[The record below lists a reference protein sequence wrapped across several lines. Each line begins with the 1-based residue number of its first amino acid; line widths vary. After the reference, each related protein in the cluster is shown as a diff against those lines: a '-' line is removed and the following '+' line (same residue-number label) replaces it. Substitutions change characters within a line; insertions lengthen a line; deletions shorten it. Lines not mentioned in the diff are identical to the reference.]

1 MDNTNTLGGR
11 IQAGRKAA
19 GLSQEALGERLGVS
33 RQAVSKW
40 ESDAAV
46 PELENL
52 IAMSR
57 IFGVTIGALLGVEP
71 TAEVPGQGEPALPE
85 EHGDAGGPED
95 TTPSPAGELT
105 ERELA
110 AAEAIAEKYLA
121 AARPRWS
128 RRRKIAVGAAGCV
141 LVLGLALAGNRLI
154 ALDRQMDDLRFQM
167 ADVQSQV
174 SQQLSDLTGQVT
186 GQISN
191 ILDEKDNIIS
201 NYDTKVTDF
210 DLEANT
216 VTLTVSV
223 VPKEWTEDTTASFTA
238 ILSDGRQFQT
248 EAVRQD
254 GTFTAANWVLPT
266 DPEITLSAAL
276 TSSGTTRSSPF
287 EVLYECLPGAFQ
299 LRVGGSWDMTRYQGT
314 GKVSFGALNL
324 HIEPD
329 PGMNLLP
336 TAVDL
341 CLYRNQETEPEQ
353 VLPMPWA
360 VDLYRDQGYAY
371 IYNEQDFE
379 AACTLEKGDTLVAAV
394 RITDD
399 HGQTTWT
406 VLEACC
412 FSDGFSPDM
421 PQPIDVS
428 PDWVPGQAV

>member
-40 ESDAAV
+40 EADAAV

-57 IFGVTIGALLGVEP
+57 IFGITIGALLGVE
-71 TAEVPGQGEPALPE
+71 
-85 EHGDAGGPED
+85 
-95 TTPSPAGELT
+95 SPAAEPDQPEAHAPDESGHAAPAETAPTGELT

-110 AAEAIAEKYLA
+110 AAEAIAQKYLA
-121 AARPRWS
+121 AAQARPRWS
-128 RRRKIAVGAAGCV
+128 QRRKIAVGAVGCV

-154 ALDRQMDDLRFQM
+154 SLDRQMDDLRFQM

-191 ILDEKDNIIS
+191 ILDKKDNIIS
-201 NYDTKVTDF
+201 NFRTKVTDF
-210 DLEANT
+210 DTEANT

-223 VPKEWTEDTTASFTA
+223 VPKEWTEDTTACFTA
-238 ILSDGRQFQT
+238 VLSDGRQFQT
-248 EAVRQD
+248 EAVRQES
-254 GTFTAANWVLPT
+254 TFTAADWTLPM
-266 DPEITLSAAL
+266 DSEITLSAAL

-287 EVLYECLPGAFQ
+287 EILYDCLPGCFQ
-299 LRVGGSWDMTRYQGT
+299 LRTGGNWNMTLHGGT
-314 GKVSFGALNL
+314 GKVSLGALDL
-324 HIEPD
+324 HIESD
-329 PGMNLLP
+329 PGVNLLP

-360 VDLYRDQGYAY
+360 TELYREQGYAY
-371 IYNEQDFE
+371 IYNEQDYQTE
-379 AACTLEKGDTLVAAV
+379 CTLEKGDTLVAAV
-394 RITDD
+394 RVTDD

-406 VLEACC
+406 VLDACH
-412 FSDGFSPDM
+412 FPDTVFADM
-421 PQPIDVS
+421 PEWISVS
-428 PDWVPGQAV
+428 SDWVPGEPA

>member
-71 TAEVPGQGEPALPE
+71 TAEVPGQGEPAPPE

-95 TTPSPAGELT
+95 TTPSLAGELT

-210 DLEANT
+210 DLEAST

-254 GTFTAANWVLPT
+254 GR
-266 DPEITLSAAL
+266 LSRQQ
-276 TSSGTTRSSPF
+276 TGFCPRTRKSPF
-287 EVLYECLPGAFQ
+287 PRPSPAAAPP
-299 LRVGGSWDMTRYQGT
+299 
-314 GKVSFGALNL
+314 ALAPL
-324 HIEPD
+324 KCSTSACPEPS
-329 PGMNLLP
+329 NS
-336 TAVDL
+336 A
-341 CLYRNQETEPEQ
+341 
-353 VLPMPWA
+353 WA
-360 VDLYRDQGYAY
+360 
-371 IYNEQDFE
+371 
-379 AACTLEKGDTLVAAV
+379 AAG
-394 RITDD
+394 I
-399 HGQTTWT
+399 
-406 VLEACC
+406 
-412 FSDGFSPDM
+412 
-421 PQPIDVS
+421 
-428 PDWVPGQAV
+428 

>member
-71 TAEVPGQGEPALPE
+71 TAEVPGQGEPAPPE
-85 EHGDAGGPED
+85 ERGDAGGPED
-95 TTPSPAGELT
+95 TTPSLAGELT

-128 RRRKIAVGAAGCV
+128 RRRKIAVGAAGCL

-210 DLEANT
+210 D
-216 VTLTVSV
+216 
-223 VPKEWTEDTTASFTA
+223 
-238 ILSDGRQFQT
+238 
-248 EAVRQD
+248 
-254 GTFTAANWVLPT
+254 
-266 DPEITLSAAL
+266 
-276 TSSGTTRSSPF
+276 
-287 EVLYECLPGAFQ
+287 
-299 LRVGGSWDMTRYQGT
+299 
-314 GKVSFGALNL
+314 
-324 HIEPD
+324 
-329 PGMNLLP
+329 
-336 TAVDL
+336 
-341 CLYRNQETEPEQ
+341 
-353 VLPMPWA
+353 
-360 VDLYRDQGYAY
+360 
-371 IYNEQDFE
+371 
-379 AACTLEKGDTLVAAV
+379 
-394 RITDD
+394 
-399 HGQTTWT
+399 
-406 VLEACC
+406 
-412 FSDGFSPDM
+412 
-421 PQPIDVS
+421 
-428 PDWVPGQAV
+428 